1 MMLCRSGE
9 AYTFEFFHPYLFV
22 WPNLPQRI
30 PQAGRKKMKS
40 YDEMVQLAKMLEI
53 EFNTGSIDR
62 VRARE
67 LAERLLPHH
76 PELRNTLTSVR
87 NRMERR

>member
-1 MMLCRSGE
+1 MKTIDDMM
-9 AYTFEFFHPYLFV
+9 
-22 WPNLPQRI
+22 
-30 PQAGRKKMKS
+30 
-40 YDEMVQLAKMLEI
+40 QLAKLLET
-53 EFNTGSIDR
+53 EHRSGAIDR

-87 NRMERR
+87 NRMSR

>member
-1 MMLCRSGE
+1 MS
-9 AYTFEFFHPYLFV
+9 
-22 WPNLPQRI
+22 
-30 PQAGRKKMKS
+30 S
-40 YDEMVQLAKMLEI
+40 YEEMVQLAKMLEV

-67 LAERLLPHH
+67 LAERLLPLH

-87 NRMERR
+87 NRMARR

>member
-1 MMLCRSGE
+1 MK
-9 AYTFEFFHPYLFV
+9 TF
-22 WPNLPQRI
+22 
-30 PQAGRKKMKS
+30 
-40 YDEMVQLAKMLEI
+40 DEMTQLAKMLEV
-53 EFNTGSIDR
+53 EFSTGSIDR

-87 NRMERR
+87 NRMSR

>member
-1 MMLCRSGE
+1 MKTFDDMM
-9 AYTFEFFHPYLFV
+9 
-22 WPNLPQRI
+22 
-30 PQAGRKKMKS
+30 
-40 YDEMVQLAKMLEI
+40 QLAKMLET
-53 EFNTGSIDR
+53 EFSTGSIDR

-87 NRMERR
+87 NRMARR

>member
-1 MMLCRSGE
+1 MK
-9 AYTFEFFHPYLFV
+9 TFDDM
-22 WPNLPQRI
+22 
-30 PQAGRKKMKS
+30 A
-40 YDEMVQLAKMLEI
+40 QLAKMLEV

-76 PELRNTLTSVR
+76 PELHNTLTSVH
-87 NRMERR
+87 NRMSR

>member
-1 MMLCRSGE
+1 M
-9 AYTFEFFHPYLFV
+9 TH
-22 WPNLPQRI
+22 
-30 PQAGRKKMKS
+30 
-40 YDEMVQLAKMLEI
+40 YDEMVQLAQMLEV
-53 EFNTGSIDR
+53 EFTTGSIDR

-87 NRMERR
+87 NRMSRR